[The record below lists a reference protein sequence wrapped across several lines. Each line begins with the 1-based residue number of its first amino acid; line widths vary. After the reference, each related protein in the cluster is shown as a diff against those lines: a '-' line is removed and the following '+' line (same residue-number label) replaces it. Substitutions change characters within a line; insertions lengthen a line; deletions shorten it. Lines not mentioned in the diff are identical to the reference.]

1 LDFIEKVKA
10 TVEKYRM
17 LQEGDTVIVGV
28 SGGVDSVVLL
38 HVLMALREEYD
49 LSLIV
54 GHLDHGIRGDESRR
68 EAVFVRDLARGMG
81 ILCEKAVADTPALA
95 KKERISLQEAAREA
109 RYGFYEEVRDK
120 HNGQKVALGQTA
132 DDQAE
137 TILMRVI
144 RGAGLR
150 GLKGIPPVRGG
161 IYIRPLI
168 EVSRQEVEQFAE
180 EEGLSFVTDSSN
192 VKDIYL
198 RNKVR
203 HDLIPHLE
211 RTYNPSMRA
220 GLTRMASILSRE
232 DDYLDGKAEEVMT
245 GLVKVHGEGFSLN
258 IPGFMALHEA
268 LSFRVLQKVLAG
280 VLGGDLRR
288 IKTVHLD
295 GIFRLL
301 THRAPN
307 KVLCLPQGICAEK
320 RYTELFIGRGNP
332 LTAVPFEYFV
342 DVPGVTILEGLG
354 KRFVTRRKRVGRS
367 VPTDVDSSVAH
378 LDDDKLIF
386 PLILR
391 SFEEG
396 DRFVPLGM
404 KGHKKLKD
412 FFIDAKVPRAL
423 RRRIPLLVSGE
434 EVVWVV
440 GYRINERFRLTE
452 GSKRALRIEY
462 LDYPSS
468 PCPQSS

>member
-1 LDFIEKVKA
+1 MNFIGKIKA

-17 LQEGDTVIVGV
+17 LEEGEKVIVGV

-38 HVLMALREEYD
+38 HVLMALRDEYD
-49 LSLIV
+49 LSLV
-54 GHLDHGIRGDESRR
+54 VAHLDHGIRGEESRR
-68 EAVFVRDLARGMG
+68 EAGFVRDLTQALG
-81 ILCEKAVADTPALA
+81 LPLETAVADVPALA
-95 KKERISLQEAAREA
+95 RREHISLQEAAREA
-109 RYGFYEEVRDK
+109 RYDFYEEVREK
-120 HNGQKVALGQTA
+120 YNGRKVALGQTA

-161 IYIRPLI
+161 GYIRPLI
-168 EVSRQEVEQFAE
+168 ETSRDEVERYASK
-180 EEGLSFVTDSSN
+180 EGLSYITDSSN
-192 VKDIYL
+192 IKDIYM

-211 RTYNPSMRA
+211 REYNPSIRA

-232 DDYLDGKAEEVMT
+232 DDYLDRKAEEVMAELIK
-245 GLVKVHGEGFSLN
+245 GDSEKLSLD
-258 IPGFMALHEA
+258 IPRLKPFHEA
-268 LSFRVLQKVLAG
+268 IWFRVLQKMLAK

-301 THRAPN
+301 TYRAPN
-307 KVLCLPQGICAEK
+307 KVLCLPQGIYAEK
-320 RYTELFIGRGNP
+320 HYTELFIRKGRP
-332 LTAVPFEYFV
+332 PAIFPFEYFV

-354 KRFVTRRKRVGRS
+354 KKLVTRIEKAKRGT
-367 VPTDVDSSVAH
+367 PMDIDSRIAC
-378 LDDDKLIF
+378 LDDDKLVY
-386 PLILR
+386 PLTLR

-412 FFIDAKVPRAL
+412 FFIDSKVPKAL
-423 RRRIPLLVSGE
+423 RRRIPLLISGGTI
-434 EVVWVV
+434 VWVV
-440 GYRINERFRLTE
+440 GYRVNECFKLTE
-452 GSKRALRIEY
+452 TSKRILRAEY
-462 LDYPSS
+462 LDYP
-468 PCPQSS
+468 